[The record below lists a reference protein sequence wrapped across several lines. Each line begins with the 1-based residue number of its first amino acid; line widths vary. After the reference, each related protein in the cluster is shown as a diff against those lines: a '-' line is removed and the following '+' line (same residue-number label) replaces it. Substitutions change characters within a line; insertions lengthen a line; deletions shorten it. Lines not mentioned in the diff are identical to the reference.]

1 MFLLEQNEAV
11 MEITGLHVG
20 DVLLH
25 PNGEGR
31 AHLVVSNQSGF
42 TQVTSPGAVLGEA
55 TATNLVPA
63 FTKQDELEITPKR
76 EVEVKIVDLKERVQE
91 RKQKLLQL
99 VEISDL
105 PTKLQKET
113 LMEFL
118 TEHHDMFSIYES
130 DRGET
135 RLAEL
140 KIYTG
145 EAQPRKQVVRRMRET
160 RSSQTAE
167 DNAGNWCNSA
177 L

>member
-1 MFLLEQNEAV
+1 M
-11 MEITGLHVG
+11 G

-31 AHLVVSNQSGF
+31 AHLIVSNQSEL
-42 TQVTSPGAVLGEA
+42 TQVTPLGAVLDEA
-55 TATNLVPA
+55 TAANLVPA

-76 EVEVKIVDLKERVQE
+76 EVEVKMVDSKERVQE

-118 TEHHDMFSIYES
+118 T
-130 DRGET
+130 
-135 RLAEL
+135 
-140 KIYTG
+140 
-145 EAQPRKQVVRRMRET
+145 P
-160 RSSQTAE
+160 
-167 DNAGNWCNSA
+167 
-177 L
+177 